1 MNFVR
6 NRISSLHTAMS
17 CLVRTIGFGT
27 VLCSHAFADEPT
39 IERYLYPLSSARK
52 EDAPSIDLDV
62 SDVADLPDVVRW
74 AEESKSLCEK
84 WFPIVC
90 RFLATDE
97 WTSPKEI
104 KLIFKREL
112 KVPAFASGS
121 TIQISAKWI
130 QEHSDDFGCV
140 IHELTH
146 VIQAYPNSRN
156 KPGWL
161 VEGIADYIRFW
172 KYEPEVPRPR
182 IDREKASY
190 RDSYRT
196 TAAFLA
202 WISWKYD
209 KRIVPRLD
217 SALRQGK
224 YSDAIFGDVTG
235 RSLDALW
242 EEFVARQSP

>member
-1 MNFVR
+1 MRFR
-6 NRISSLHTAMS
+6 AMTIFLVS
-17 CLVRTIGFGT
+17 VVSHLTLLIVAGAEEVRTDRF
-27 VLCSHAFADEPT
+27 
-39 IERYLYPLSSARK
+39 LYPMTPART
-52 EDAPSIDLDV
+52 AVPPAFVLDI
-62 SDVADLPDVVRW
+62 SDVESDADLVEW
-74 AEESKSLCEK
+74 AGQSKTLCEE
-84 WFPIVC
+84 WYPIVC
-90 RFLATDE
+90 RFLATEE
-97 WTSPKEI
+97 WNAPPQVT
-104 KLIFKREL
+104 LIFKKEL
-112 KVPAFASGS
+112 KVPAFAGGN
-121 TIQISAKWI
+121 QIHVSAKWVK
-130 QEHSDDFGCV
+130 EHPDDFGCV

-146 VIQAYPNSRN
+146 IIQAYPHSRD

-190 RDSYRT
+190 KDSYRT

-209 KRIVPRLD
+209 KRIVPKLD
-217 SALRQGK
+217 RALRQGK

-242 EEFVARQSP
+242 EEFVSR

>member
-1 MNFVR
+1 MNIDQNRFAAVR
-6 NRISSLHTAMS
+6 IVLACMLQTA
-17 CLVRTIGFGT
+17 GFG
-27 VLCSHAFADEPT
+27 LLICSPAFAGEPS
-39 IERYLYPLSSARK
+39 IERYLYPLAAAKK
-52 EDAPSIDLDV
+52 ETPPTIELDV
-62 SDVADLPDVVRW
+62 SDVADLPEVVRW

-97 WTSPKEI
+97 WKSPKEI

-121 TIQISAKWI
+121 TIHISAKWI

-217 SALRQGK
+217 SALRQGM

-242 EEFVARQSP
+242 EEFVAR

>member
-1 MNFVR
+1 MNNAPTPINGRQILRV
-6 NRISSLHTAMS
+6 
-17 CLVRTIGFGT
+17 CLLLLTTCCGLAICGPASG
-27 VLCSHAFADEPT
+27 DEPS
-39 IERYLYPLSSARK
+39 IERYLYPLAVPK
-52 EDAPSIDLDV
+52 QEAPPTIELDV

-90 RFLATDE
+90 RFLATDD

-121 TIQISAKWI
+121 TIHISAKWI
-130 QEHSDDFGCV
+130 QDHSDDFGCV

-242 EEFVARQSP
+242 EEFVAR